1 MRVKLAIGLSV
12 IAGLVPTL
20 TFAHH
25 GTAQYNA
32 GDPVTL
38 KGTVVEFE
46 WRGPHTQIH
55 VDVRDDK
62 GGVVRWNF
70 EAQPPNV
77 LTRAGWTKNT
87 LRPGDQVT
95 IVGRLAKSGAPV
107 GIIQRVMLASG
118 QELATSAR

>member
-1 MRVKLAIGLSV
+1 MGVRRAIGVSVLTVMVAASLS
-12 IAGLVPTL
+12 
-20 TFAHH
+20 AHH

-46 WRGPHTQIH
+46 WRSPHTQIH
-55 VDVRDDK
+55 VDVRDDT

-77 LTRAGWTKNT
+77 LTRAGWTKST
-87 LRPGDQVT
+87 LQPGDQVT
-95 IVGRLAKSGAPV
+95 IIGRLAKSGAAV
-107 GIIQRVMLASG
+107 GIIQRVVLASG